1 MIAPSILSAN
11 FLHLNEAVD
20 MVEKSEAD
28 WYHID
33 VMDGHFVPNISFGF
47 PIIKALGNV
56 VKKPM
61 DIHLM
66 ISNPDQYVERFAA
79 FQPKVISVHFEACM
93 HLHRTLQSIK
103 SFGIMGGLAVN
114 PHTSISSISEILE
127 RVDLVCLMGVNPGFG
142 GQKFIFET
150 LRKIKQLTAIR
161 EERNLNFLIEIDGGV
176 DENNSASL
184 FKAGADVLVAGSA
197 VFKSPNPLKTIEKL
211 KNNKSTS

>member
-142 GQKFIFET
+142 GQKFILET
-150 LRKIKQLTAIR
+150 LRKIKHLTAIR

>member
-142 GQKFIFET
+142 GQKFILET

>member
-79 FQPKVISVHFEACM
+79 FHPKVISVHFEACM

-142 GQKFIFET
+142 GQKFILET